1 MNFPMSENLYDTVN
15 INKVPEPLVGTEL
28 HEHQYIKLQQPQG
41 VYNTVKVAEQKVSC
55 QQKCY

>member
-1 MNFPMSENLYDTVN
+1 MSENLYDKVN
-15 INKVPEPLVGTEL
+15 FNKVPECKKPLVGTEL

-41 VYNTVKVAEQKVSC
+41 VYDIVRVAEQKVSC

>member
-1 MNFPMSENLYDTVN
+1 MSENVYYTVN
-15 INKVPEPLVGTEL
+15 VNGVPEDEEPLLGTEL

-41 VYNTVKVAEQKVSC
+41 VYDTVRVAEQKVSC